1 MEGGRGRRLRC
12 ASLPPAG
19 CLNEEMVL
27 LISVGI
33 INVRVVTVRVVNI
46 RIRVVAVC
54 VVCVC
59 VGRSGCL

>member
-1 MEGGRGRRLRC
+1 MEGGVEGGRGRRLRC

-33 INVRVVTVRVVNI
+33 INVRVVNI